1 MSMRKFIFVSL
12 AALASSACVTSDIRP
27 APKVQAVQ
35 AKQEIAA
42 AELLDVG
49 IRVFDPG
56 LPAAP
61 ANAPLDTEQLA
72 KKGIYPELRKAEA
85 RWIPAKLRATLES
98 TSQWGAVRVIPDSVQ
113 FLDVIVTGRIV
124 ESNGMNLTIVIDARD
139 SQGRVWINGLRSEA
153 VADLGAYK
161 TDAALKLR
169 DPFENAYAAVAN
181 ALLAARDRLSATE
194 RREIRQVTDLRFAA
208 DIAPEKASGYVAADA
223 KGILRIA
230 RLPAEN
236 DPVMNRVAQVRERD
250 LNVVDTLDAYYGG
263 FYDRL
268 SEPYGQYRR
277 ASFEEMDKV
286 QQAKN
291 AARTRIG
298 LGAAVILASVLA
310 PQACSADSYNCQ
322 IAENTARSI
331 GIGSGVAAIYSG
343 VKKYGDVKVHAEALG
358 ELARSFENESKG
370 QVVEVEGR
378 MLKLTGTTEE
388 QYREWRKLL
397 AEWYRS
403 DSGGP
408 PPTMQ
413 PPAPAP
419 APAAVPTPAPAAT
432 AATPAPAGTAVVAA
446 DPAATAPPK
455 Q

>member
-1 MSMRKFIFVSL
+1 MSMRKYIFVSL
-12 AALASSACVTSDIRP
+12 AALAGSACVTSDIRP

-35 AKQEIAA
+35 AQQEIVA

-124 ESNGMNLTIVIDARD
+124 ESNGMNLAIVIDARD
-139 SQGRVWINGLRSEA
+139 SQGRVWIDGLRSEA
-153 VADLGAYK
+153 VADLGSYK
-161 TDAALKLR
+161 TDAALKMR

-208 DIAPEKASGYVAADA
+208 DITPDKASGYVAADA

-230 RLPAEN
+230 RLPAAD
-236 DPVMNRVAQVRERD
+236 DPIMSRVAQVRERD

-263 FYDRL
+263 FYERL

-277 ASFEEMDKV
+277 VSFDEMDKV

-343 VKKYGDVKVHAEALG
+343 VKKYGDVKVHAEALS

-408 PPTMQ
+408 PPAMQ

-419 APAAVPTPAPAAT
+419 APAAVPAAAPAA
-432 AATPAPAGTAVVAA
+432 PAPLPPAGTAVATA

>member
-1 MSMRKFIFVSL
+1 MSMRKLIFVSL

-35 AKQEIAA
+35 AQQEIAA

-124 ESNGMNLTIVIDARD
+124 ESNGMNLAVVIDARD
-139 SQGRVWINGLRSEA
+139 SQGRVWIDGLRSEA
-153 VADLGAYK
+153 VADLGSYK
-161 TDAALKLR
+161 TDAALKMR

-208 DIAPEKASGYVAADA
+208 DIAPDKASGYVAADA

-230 RLPAEN
+230 RLPAAD
-236 DPVMNRVAQVRERD
+236 DPVMSRVAQVRERD
-250 LNVVDTLDAYYGG
+250 LSVVDTLDAYYGG
-263 FYDRL
+263 FYERL

-277 ASFEEMDKV
+277 VSFDEMDKV

-343 VKKYGDVKVHAEALG
+343 VKKYGDVKVHAEALS

-419 APAAVPTPAPAAT
+419 APAAVPAAAPAT
-432 AATPAPAGTAVVAA
+432 LAATPPAGTAVATA